1 MATSKTS
8 QGGGIIILSI
18 AMAALLTLIPLPDTL
33 RYYRPEF
40 VGITLIYWTMAV
52 PHRSGISFAWTIG
65 LLMDVM
71 LGGSLGLL
79 AFSYALIVYFVLQFH
94 LQIRQHP
101 MWQQTLL
108 VFSLILLV
116 QTLFM
121 LAESNNVG
129 WRFCLPAITS
139 MLLWPIIYRVLRS
152 VRRTFH
158 VR

>member
-1 MATSKTS
+1 MATTKSS
-8 QGGGIIILSI
+8 QGGGIIMVSI
-18 AMAALLTLIPLPDTL
+18 VIAALLTLIPLPDTF

-40 VGITLIYWTMAV
+40 VGITLIYWTMAL

-65 LLMDVM
+65 LIMDVI
-71 LGGSLGLL
+71 LGGSLGVF
-79 AFSYALIVYFVLQFH
+79 AFSYALIVYIVLQFH

-108 VFSLILLV
+108 IFSLVLII
-116 QTLFM
+116 QTLFV
-121 LAESNNVG
+121 LVELNNVG